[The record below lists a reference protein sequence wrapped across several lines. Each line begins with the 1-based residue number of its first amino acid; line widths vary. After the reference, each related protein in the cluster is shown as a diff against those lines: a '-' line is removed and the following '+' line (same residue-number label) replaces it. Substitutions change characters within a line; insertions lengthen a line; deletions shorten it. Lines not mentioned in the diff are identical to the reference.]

1 MAFEP
6 FEVTYLVGRCWGS
19 KKKKN
24 LASETLGD
32 GISWA
37 DNVAVVEEVIEDCI
51 RRSLTSPYQTHRANI
66 ARRII
71 IDKAARAVSDTPHF
85 YSLPLYI
92 SENLLVEIENL
103 DIPTRGSNRPKK
115 ISLPPHC
122 REHTVPLAVHC
133 SGEKI
138 LADPETCLINLRRA
152 IASPISYVTKR
163 EDEALREKHVKSHEI
178 PFYPFK
184 RYDWIAT
191 VYRTDTG
198 ERIDPNKFT
207 YRHHLDVMAL
217 HPAYASILPLV
228 ASGKNY
234 WREKL
239 ISMRAECARH
249 QGA

>member
-37 DNVAVVEEVIEDCI
+37 ENVAVVEEVIEDCI
-51 RRSLTSPYQTHRANI
+51 RRSLTSPYQNPRANI

-71 IDKAARAVSDTPHF
+71 IDKAARTVSDTPHF

-115 ISLPPHC
+115 LALPKHR

-138 LADPETCLINLRRA
+138 LANPETSLLNLRRA
-152 IASPISYVTKR
+152 IASPICYVTKE
-163 EDEALREKHVKSHEI
+163 EDAQLSIDRVKSHEI
-178 PFYPFK
+178 PFYPFQ
-184 RYDWIAT
+184 RYVGIAT

-198 ERIDPNKFT
+198 ERIDPAKFT
-207 YRHHLDVMAL
+207 YRHHLGVMAL
-217 HPAYASILPLV
+217 HPAYASILSLV
-228 ASGKNY
+228 TAGKNF
-234 WREKL
+234 WRDKL
-239 ISMRAECARH
+239 VSMRAEIARQ